1 MSLLERVRME
11 SRASSNASPVSFVQ
25 VAIGVASRTSASSAT
40 TEIHLQRCRC
50 FGECSDSALA
60 IAHYLFPS
68 AVAVVS
74 VAQHRGQFATGS
86 SQCDCVVSVADFS
99 SERHAGCTTLQSRKW
114 CQLDHDSQR

>member
-25 VAIGVASRTSASSAT
+25 IAMGLASRASTSSAS
-40 TEIHLQRCRC
+40 TEIHIQRCRC

-68 AVAVVS
+68 TVAVVS
-74 VAQHRGQFATGS
+74 GAQHRGQFAVGS

-99 SERHAGCTTLQSRKW
+99 SERHVRCPTLQSRKW
-114 CQLDHDSQR
+114 CQLDHDS